1 MVAPCFLKHSF
12 NKCHGAISQKL
23 TFETYDLGGI
33 PLVNDLT
40 FHFKNFTLQNV
51 KLRRSDHQRRRSRLS
66 LLETFQRQ
74 KLLALD
80 FVS

>member
-1 MVAPCFLKHSF
+1 M
-12 NKCHGAISQKL
+12 

-51 KLRRSDHQRRRSRLS
+51 KLLRSDHRRSRLS